1 MKKFQKFSELSKG
14 NRAFRIV
21 NDILAVAMIAICVVM
36 LVIFG
41 KKGDPNNRLLVTIA
55 VLVVTIIPYII
66 EQIMRRRFSNVFLF
80 GFLSYMVVAGIIG
93 SVFNVY
99 YTEFWYDRFVHT
111 LMGFIFAMVGLI
123 IVSKL
128 TDYKKLSV
136 SAVIFFV
143 FTFSLAV
150 ECVWELFE
158 WFTDL
163 YLGQT
168 AQGGAFPGDIPLVTD
183 TMEDI
188 LCNFSGAILF
198 CIYFVIGKFSKV
210 SLGIKSIELQLAGGQ
225 CERKFFK
232 KKETIEMQSEE
243 KKEDNESVEEIKE
256 NDVMLENIDNKLI
269 NEDKLK
275 KEKSQKQE
283 KSTEEKPKNHQ
294 TIKNIKQ

>member
-1 MKKFQKFSELSKG
+1 MKKFQKFSKLSKG
-14 NRAFRIV
+14 NKAFRIV
-21 NDILAVAMIAICVVM
+21 NDVLAVAMIAICIVM

-41 KKGDPNNRLLVTIA
+41 KKGDPNNRLLVTVA
-55 VLVVTIIPYII
+55 VLVVTILPYII

-128 TDYKKLSV
+128 TYYKKLSV

-198 CIYFVIGKFSKV
+198 CVYFVIGKFSKV
-210 SLGIKSIELQLAGGQ
+210 SLGINSIELQLAGGQ
-225 CERKFFK
+225 CERKFLK
-232 KKETIEMQSEE
+232 KKDPSKMQSEE
-243 KKEDNESVEEIKE
+243 KKEDNESVKEIKVDDE
-256 NDVMLENIDNKLI
+256 MLENIENKLNI
-269 NEDKLK
+269 KEKMK
-275 KEKSQKQE
+275 KEKSI
-283 KSTEEKPKNHQ
+283 EEKPKKSSNN
-294 TIKNIKQ
+294 KKVD